1 MTTQPRRTKEQ
12 VEILPGGDWMSSKWR
27 PAMGWMYMAVCIF
40 DFIIFPIFWTAIQAY
55 DAQGVVTTEWDPLT
69 LKGGG
74 LFHVAMGAVLGVAA
88 WSRGQEK
95 ITAMNQGFEASL
107 PSRNRPSQPYN
118 QPYNQQYPQTAN
130 YNRTATPNNINQPV
144 PQSEDPQL

>member
-1 MTTQPRRTKEQ
+1 MNKKAEAI
-12 VEILPGGDWMSSKWR
+12 EILPGGDWMSAKWR

-40 DFIIFPIFWTAIQAY
+40 DFIIFPILWTLIQAY
-55 DAQGVVTTEWDPLT
+55 DAQGAVTTEWDPLT

-95 ITAMNQGFEASL
+95 ITAMNHGYETSEPTYRSHDQYQQTEQY
-107 PSRNRPSQPYN
+107 RPRVNVP
-118 QPYNQQYPQTAN
+118 PK
-130 YNRTATPNNINQPV
+130 IPV
-144 PQSEDPQL
+144 PPVQRPYTD